1 MRLRVPV
8 IVKDPEVSEWKE
20 IAPTET
26 ITIES
31 EDMFLDGPVSPR
43 VAILDFDPETGRL
56 RPGVPV
62 RMPKD
67 AKAYAGYDLVKPVTP
82 ASEVS
87 PEAAAVS
94 TFGCVHKT
102 LKLFEEADAL
112 GRRVEWAFDA
122 PQLLVVPRAGEWAN
136 AFYERESRS
145 LQFFYFKANGKTIHT
160 CHSQDIVAHET
171 AHAILDGVV
180 PDLYNAITPQSL
192 AIHEAVADLAAVLCS
207 FRCRE
212 LSEKV
217 LGQTGGSIRQSTA
230 FSGIG
235 EQFAGALN
243 EQRNYLRDLDNDRG
257 LPNLADRA
265 DPHALSEV
273 LSGALYRMLVNLHEQ
288 LRQQYAIKVQPPT
301 KSIAPAEESYVQ
313 QNVLRHPDEDAPPT
327 EIGASLK
334 ALFVAAD
341 RTKRTIFRGL
351 DYLPPGDVSFA
362 DLGRAILAAD
372 EASYPDSDQ
381 QREWLREEFTKRGVF
396 GGDGG
401 RIAWPAR
408 EEIAVD
414 LDALVQSDYVAY
426 DFVNKNRDWLG
437 IPSGVTFD
445 VRPRLDVTKLE
456 WHRDGQRKRRECIVK
471 IRWTA
476 IEPNALG
483 RSLPSKRRVTAG
495 TTLALDW
502 ETRKVRAVL
511 RSDRSAQD
519 RQDTE
524 TFLRQMVDSET
535 LRLGDEAKGPG
546 GRPLRGVISGD
557 ALEGVLRVRGSARM
571 LHVTREAR
579 P

>member
-8 IVKDPEVSEWKE
+8 IVKDPEVSDWKE

-31 EDMFLDGPVSPR
+31 EDMFLDGPISPR

-56 RPGVPV
+56 RPGVRV

-67 AKAYAGYDLVKPVTP
+67 PKGYAGYDLVNPVTA
-82 ASEVS
+82 ASDVS
-87 PEAAAVS
+87 AEAAAVS

-145 LQFFYFKANGKTIHT
+145 LQFFYFKASGKTIHT

-192 AIHEAVADLAAVLCS
+192 AIHEAVADLVAVLCS

-217 LGQTGGSIRQSTA
+217 LSQTGGSIRRSTA

-243 EQRNYLRDLDNDRG
+243 EQRNYLRDLENDRR
-257 LPNLADRA
+257 LQDLTDRA
-265 DPHALSEV
+265 DPHDLSVV

-288 LRQQYAIKVQPPT
+288 LRHEYATKSQPPT

-313 QNVLRHPDEDAPPT
+313 QNVLKRSDEDAPPT

-334 ALFVAAD
+334 ALFIAAD

-351 DYLPPGDVSFA
+351 DYLPPGDVSFG

-372 EASYPDSDQ
+372 EASHPDSDQ
-381 QREWLREEFTKRGVF
+381 QREWLREEFTKRGMF
-396 GGDGG
+396 TGDGG
-401 RIAWPAR
+401 RIGKPAR

-437 IPSGVTFD
+437 IPPGVTFD

-456 WHRDGQRKRRECIVK
+456 WHRGGQRKRRECILK
-471 IRWTA
+471 IRWTD

-483 RSLPSKRRVTAG
+483 RSLPSKRRVAAG
-495 TTLALDW
+495 TTLAVDW
-502 ETRKVRAVL
+502 ETKKVRAVL
-511 RSDRSAQD
+511 KSERTSEDR
-519 RQDTE
+519 RDTE
-524 TFLRQMVDSET
+524 TFLRQMVDSEI
-535 LRLGDEAKGPG
+535 LRLGEDAKGPG
-546 GRPLRGVISGD
+546 GRPLRGVIIGD
-557 ALEGVLRVRGSARM
+557 ALEGALRVRGSARM

-579 P
+579 L